1 MHTFSSGDIYPY
13 CEQYSTPESE
23 VLYAVNRQ
31 THLQTDLPLML
42 SGHLQGRV
50 LSMISHMIKPTRIL
64 EIGTF
69 TGYSALCLAEG
80 LSDDGMLI
88 TIDSNE
94 EWKDRCE
101 DFFQQAGMQHKI
113 NMICGKAADVL
124 PTLTG
129 EFDLVFIDADKP
141 NYSLYYDLVFD
152 KVKTGGYILADNVL
166 FHGEVLRGDKAGKNA
181 RAMHTYN
188 QKMLNDPRIECVLLP
203 LRDGIMLCRK
213 K

>member
-23 VLYAVNRQ
+23 ILYAVNRQ
-31 THLQTDLPLML
+31 THLQTDLPPML

-113 NMICGKAADVL
+113 SMICGKAAEVL
-124 PTLTG
+124 PTVTG
-129 EFDLVFIDADKP
+129 EFDLVFIDADKE
-141 NYSLYYDLVFD
+141 NYINYFNQIVP
-152 KVKTGGYILADNVL
+152 KMNKGGVILSDNVL
-166 FHGEVLRGDKAGKNA
+166 WSGKVV
-181 RAMHTYN
+181 
-188 QKMLNDPRIECVLLP
+188 QPLQPNDLSTKILFCIIPSS
-203 LRDGIMLCRK
+203 K
-213 K
+213 